1 MSDFLGSKLVS
12 PDIAV
17 QCIQSGDRVYIGSNC
32 GAPQTLI
39 QALFERRSTLHGVD
53 IVHLL
58 TEGIAP
64 YAAPEVSESFR
75 HQAFFFGKN
84 VRQYTPGE
92 HLDYIPVFL
101 SEIPNLFQNGQL
113 PIDVAMVSVTAPD
126 EHGFCSL
133 GVSVDIGLAACRN
146 ARYVLAEIHPHMPR
160 TLGESFLH
168 VSEIDFIVNGTFP
181 ILEHAVEPSDEVSER
196 IARYIVDLIEDGATL
211 QAGIGKIPNS
221 VMALLET
228 KNDLGVHTEM
238 FSDGILPPIAR
249 GNINCL
255 RKNVNRG
262 KVVSS
267 FCLGTK
273 KIYEA
278 IDNNPFFEFRPSEYV
293 NDPMVISR
301 NDRAVAI
308 NSAIQIDLTG
318 QVVSDSMGH
327 CIFSGIGGQV
337 DFIRGAAR
345 SKGGKPIIAL
355 PSTAKKGTLSRIT
368 HELTAGA
375 GVVTS
380 RGDVHYVVTE
390 FGVAYLHG
398 KPIRERALSL
408 IRIAHPDFRDEL
420 LERAKDVG
428 VIPRRYESLNHP
440 YPDELVE
447 RLVLKDGVTLTIRP
461 IKATDESLLK
471 DHFYALGEESRTMR
485 FGMPVRS
492 LSTKSFTELVN
503 IDYNDEMCLVGTV
516 WDGESEM
523 ILGVSRY
530 FVNRTTNYAELAMA
544 VRDEWQG
551 KGIGSALFKR
561 LVAHA
566 EKSRLK
572 GILALTHAE
581 NARMV
586 RLLAESGYDYES
598 SPQDGQVLFKLH
610 FAKKPVHGA
619 LPEDRPEG
627 KNSQ

>member
-1 MSDFLGSKLVS
+1 MSASQAVRLV
-12 PDIAV
+12 
-17 QCIQSGDRVYIGSNC
+17 QSGDRVYIGSNC

-39 QALFERRSTLHGVD
+39 EALYGRRNELHGVD

-64 YAAPEVSESFR
+64 YAAAEATESFR
-75 HQAFFFGKN
+75 HQAFFYGKN
-84 VRQYTPGE
+84 VRQHSAGG

-101 SEIPNLFQNGQL
+101 SEIPSLFQNGQL

-133 GVSVDIGLAACRN
+133 GVSVDIGLAACRT
-146 ARYVLAEIHPHMPR
+146 ARFVIAEIHPQMPR

-168 VSEIDFIVNGTFP
+168 VSEIDAFVDATFP
-181 ILEHAVEPSDEVSER
+181 ILEHAVEPSDEISER

-238 FSDGILPPIAR
+238 FSDGILPPIVR

-255 RKNVNRG
+255 KKNVNKG

-267 FCLGTK
+267 FCLGTR

-293 NDPMVISR
+293 NDPVVIAR
-301 NDRAVAI
+301 NDKVVAI
-308 NSAIQIDLTG
+308 NSALQVDLTG

-327 CIFSGIGGQV
+327 CIYSGIGGQV

-345 SKGGKPIIAL
+345 SRGGKPIIAL
-355 PSTAKKGTLSRIT
+355 PSTAKKGTVSRIT
-368 HELTAGA
+368 HELTGGA

-390 FGVAYLHG
+390 YGVAYLHG

-420 LERAKDVG
+420 LERAKEIG

-447 RLVLKDGVTLTIRP
+447 KINLLDGTELLVRP
-461 IKATDESLLK
+461 IKPTDESLLK
-471 DHFYALGEESRTMR
+471 DHFYALSEESRTMR

-492 LSTKSFTELVN
+492 LSTRSFTELVN
-503 IDYNDEMCLVGTV
+503 IDYNDEMCLVGSV
-516 WDGESEM
+516 CEGASEV
-523 ILGVSRY
+523 ILGVARY

-544 VRDEWQG
+544 VRDDWQG

-561 LVAHA
+561 LVGVAQKA
-566 EKSRLK
+566 KLK
-572 GILALTHAE
+572 GIIALTHTE
-581 NARMV
+581 NTRMIK
-586 RLLAESGYDYES
+586 LLAESGHDYES
-598 SPQDGQVLFKLH
+598 SPQEGQVLFKLH
-610 FAKKPVHGA
+610 FAKKPISPTHPELVEDHR
-619 LPEDRPEG
+619 EDR
-627 KNSQ
+627 NSP